1 MDEYCLGTAQ
11 RCADVVLA
19 LDVRIN
25 VVGDDVK
32 NKPDVFVDSPSQKR
46 NSFGVHGEGFDH

>member
-1 MDEYCLGTAQ
+1 VDEYCLGTAQ